1 MINGK
6 IHYKWSFSIAM
17 LNYQRV
23 YPMGDN
29 QNKNMGKKKNGKKRQ
44 HLEGLGELKLCP
56 LLHWDNWKPL

>member
-23 YPMGDN
+23 TLTKESFRLSKFGVS
-29 QNKNMGKKKNGKKRQ
+29 
-44 HLEGLGELKLCP
+44 LEATTLSLEL
-56 LLHWDNWKPL
+56 WDGSMLSIPQDH